1 MLPHPSVVVVGG
13 CSFVLVFFVLIYN
26 MAALFFGTLEM
37 QRRFVLKDKLVCTMK
52 KKKRIVFMAT
62 VNIILEHGGVHAKL
76 VMSPLLLILDH

>member
-1 MLPHPSVVVVGG
+1 MVVVGG
-13 CSFVLVFFVLIYN
+13 CYLVLVFFVLIYN
-26 MAALFFGTLEM
+26 MVALFFGTLEM

-52 KKKRIVFMAT
+52 KKRIVSMAT